1 MALSDGGFAHL
12 FLVLSW
18 NLMCRSKSNRDSP
31 DRFGKSLAAL
41 VCGGSSKAKKDIG
54 THSIWKGAATFVSSG
69 STGGPSIISVCLRCG
84 WSLGNVMERYFRYEA
99 AGDQFTG
106 RCVAG
111 LPLNCADFAVLP
123 PHLSGGNDLVVG
135 QAVQIMFLSV
145 CSEIHLVPILQLILA
160 SLVYHRIVLIGSL
173 PPHHALLS
181 TSLFTNPDLFAN
193 LTTIVISG
201 STSSCLRASG
211 IPPYVEIYRKL
222 GKNEVILISMPAKI
236 LDGVRS
242 IVEDHGVVAGNITRS
257 VLESSI
263 ASALSSIQQS
273 NSAMSPAQQLPIDSQ
288 PLVYEPFHWGRNMA
302 LNPSEQEVSTSFD
315 TARGL
320 FDQLCGETS
329 AKRVRRDGQLNIT
342 TLVRLLRQLE
352 PSKTPR
358 VFKKRKRSEQ
368 RAGSHGSLAA
378 LFQLVRQVHQRHR
391 QVILNHMRRHYVLVG
406 NEFLDHGGNMPSRFK
421 RLSRIS

>member
-1 MALSDGGFAHL
+1 MFRVAVRKEHGTQRWWLRAFVPGSVVEPYVSL
-12 FLVLSW
+12 EINS
-18 NLMCRSKSNRDSP
+18 DSP

-54 THSIWKGAATFVSSG
+54 THSIRKGAATFVSSG

-111 LPLNCADFAVLP
+111 LPLNSADFAVLP
-123 PHLSGGNDLVVG
+123 PHFSGGNDLVVG
-135 QAVQIMFLSV
+135 QAVQIMFLSI

-160 SLVYHRIVLIGSL
+160 SLVYHRNFLIGSL

-181 TSLFTNPDLFAN
+181 TSLFTNPDLFAS

-201 STSSCLRASG
+201 STSSCLRANG
-211 IPPYVEIYRKL
+211 IPPYVEMYRKL
-222 GKNEVILISMPAKI
+222 EKNEVILTSMPAKI
-236 LDGVRS
+236 LDGVRR
-242 IVEDHGVVAGNITRS
+242 IVEDNGVTAGNITRS

-263 ASALSSIQQS
+263 ASALSFIQQS

-288 PLVYEPFHWGRNMA
+288 PLIDTQDLTTRAARNMFYEWKFVLEKLTDHFVSVSGRNMA

-329 AKRVRRDGQLNIT
+329 AKRVRRDGQLKIT

-368 RAGSHGSLAA
+368 RAGSQSTTML
-378 LFQLVRQVHQRHR
+378 
-391 QVILNHMRRHYVLVG
+391 
-406 NEFLDHGGNMPSRFK
+406 
-421 RLSRIS
+421 